1 MHKIAKMGKKEVF
14 FRFFQKKVEKSGGLW
29 GKVYNFVAKFHFIK
43 MFVCDF
49 WVT

>member
-1 MHKIAKMGKKEVF
+1 MHKILKMSKKNIF
-14 FRFFQKKVEKSGGLW
+14 FYFFEKKVEKSGGLW
-29 GKVYNFVAKFHFIK
+29 GKIYNFVAKFYFIK